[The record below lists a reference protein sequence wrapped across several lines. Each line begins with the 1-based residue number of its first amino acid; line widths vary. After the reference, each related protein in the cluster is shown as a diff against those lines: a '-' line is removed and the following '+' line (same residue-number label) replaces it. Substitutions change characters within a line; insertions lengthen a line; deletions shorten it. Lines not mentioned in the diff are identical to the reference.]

1 MPEKFVEYVWTLS
14 GKLLARIWKK
24 LEKIWAMCIQCLYHV
39 RHLKKIE
46 TMSGHILD
54 SVWTITAFML
64 VYKLQSLSVSK
75 EPLREAYI
83 LNLLSEEKVG
93 KHNKFWILSLKYYV
107 VYCPQL
113 QPLYY
118 TTTLYNVWLSILS
131 VTKTKISL
139 NAAII
144 KLPQVHCN

>member
-1 MPEKFVEYVWTLS
+1 
-14 GKLLARIWKK
+14 
-24 LEKIWAMCIQCLYHV
+24 
-39 RHLKKIE
+39 
-46 TMSGHILD
+46 
-54 SVWTITAFML
+54 ML

-93 KHNKFWILSLKYYV
+93 KHNKFWIYSLKYYV
-107 VYCPQL
+107 VYRPQL